1 MQTWGILEE
10 KRCFVTSRFHELQFI
25 LNFTHPYLDFLC
37 FWYYEIDAVVVVVV
51 VVLTVVAGVVVE
63 AVRFP
68 VVVEYLAGDFLL
80 LDPKE
85 VDCLDLEHQMG

>member
-1 MQTWGILEE
+1 M
-10 KRCFVTSRFHELQFI
+10 
-25 LNFTHPYLDFLC
+25 
-37 FWYYEIDAVVVVVV
+37 VVVVSI
-51 VVLTVVAGVVVE
+51 VVAGVVVE

-80 LDPKE
+80 LDPVE

>member
-1 MQTWGILEE
+1 M
-10 KRCFVTSRFHELQFI
+10 
-25 LNFTHPYLDFLC
+25 
-37 FWYYEIDAVVVVVV
+37 VVVVV
-51 VVLTVVAGVVVE
+51 VVLIVVAGVVAE